1 LTEAV
6 IFDLDGTLISL
17 PINYDRLFQ
26 EISKITKTNEIRPI
40 TKIIANL
47 DEKARKKIFEK
58 WETIELDAFENMT
71 MINEGM
77 NLYKKYHDK
86 PKALV
91 TMQGR
96 TLVKHALEQLTLS
109 FDYIL
114 TREDSLSRTEQIRT
128 ATQKLK
134 TNTQKILFIGNTDED
149 ANAARETGC
158 KFLKVG
164 E

>member
-1 LTEAV
+1 MTEAV

>member
-6 IFDLDGTLISL
+6 IFDLDGTLIDL
-17 PINYDRLFQ
+17 PINYHRLFQ
-26 EISKITKTNEIRPI
+26 EIGKITKTNEIRPI
-40 TKIIANL
+40 TKTIANL
-47 DEKARKKIFEK
+47 DEKTRKKIFEK

-71 MINEGM
+71 TINEGM
-77 NLYKKYHDK
+77 NLYKKYHGT

-96 TLVKHALEQLTLS
+96 TLVKQALEQLTLS
-109 FDYIL
+109 FNHIL
-114 TREDSLSRTEQIRT
+114 TREDSLFRTEQIRT
-128 ATQKLK
+128 AAQKLG

-149 ANAARETGC
+149 ANAAKETGC
-158 KFLKVG
+158 KFQKVG